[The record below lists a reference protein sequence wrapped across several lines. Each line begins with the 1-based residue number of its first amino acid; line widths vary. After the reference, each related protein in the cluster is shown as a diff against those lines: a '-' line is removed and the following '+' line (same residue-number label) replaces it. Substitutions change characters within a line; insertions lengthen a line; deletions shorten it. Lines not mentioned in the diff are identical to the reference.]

1 MRASTPAAPRRRY
14 YGWTIVGTLAVTET
28 VSWGIVYYAFAVF
41 LVPMEAELGWSRAT
55 LTGAYSLALLI
66 AGLAAIPVGRW
77 LDRHG
82 PRALMTAG
90 SVAAVLLLL
99 AWSAVASIW
108 AFYLIWAALGLTMA
122 TILYEPAFAAVATW
136 FERERGRALL
146 LLTFVAGFAST
157 IFLPLASRLVGALGW
172 RAALLAL
179 AGILAALT
187 IPAHAL
193 VLRRRPEDLG
203 LLPDGRERREEGTLP
218 HRPIPGVP
226 LRGALADA
234 AFWWLSGS
242 IILGTVT
249 VVAIGVHLVPL
260 LRERGYGADI
270 AAAATG
276 ALGALSVTGRVIIT
290 ALIRRLPQALVTA
303 ALLALQAVAVL
314 VLLTWASP
322 VGLALFVVLFGL
334 GFGSLTLARAGLI
347 AEWYGRAHYGAIGG
361 ALALCTTGARALAPV
376 GAGALYVWVGGYGQV
391 LVGVAVIAAL
401 AALAMIGAQFT
412 ATPLGQRVDAA
423 RQEASRAEA

>member
-1 MRASTPAAPRRRY
+1 MRANTLTAPRRFY
-14 YGWTIVGTLAVTET
+14 YGWTLVGTLAITET
-28 VSWGIVYYAFAVF
+28 VSWGIVYYAFSVF
-41 LVPMEAELGWSRAT
+41 LVPMGAELGWSRAT

-77 LDRHG
+77 VDRHG
-82 PRALMTAG
+82 PRVLMTAG
-90 SVAAVLLLL
+90 SSVAVLLLL
-99 AWSAVASIW
+99 AWSAVGSIP
-108 AFYLIWAALGLTMA
+108 AYYLIWSGLGLIMA
-122 TILYEPAFAAVATW
+122 AILYEPAFAAVATW

-157 IFLPLASRLVGALGW
+157 IFLPLASRLVESLGW
-172 RAALLAL
+172 RSALLVL
-179 AGILAALT
+179 AGILAVVT

-203 LLPDGRERREEGTLP
+203 LLPDGRERREEATTP
-218 HRPIPGVP
+218 HRPIAGVP
-226 LRGALADA
+226 LRDALADA
-234 AFWWLSGS
+234 AFWWLSTA

-249 VVAIGVHLVPL
+249 VVAVGVHLVPL
-260 LRERGYGADI
+260 LRERGYGAGT

-303 ALLALQAVAVL
+303 ALLALQSVAVL
-314 VLLTWASP
+314 VLLLWNSP
-322 VGLALFVVLFGL
+322 AGLVLFVVLFGL
-334 GFGSLTLARAGLI
+334 GFGALTLARAGLI

-376 GAGALYVWVGGYGQV
+376 GAGAIYEWSGGYGPV
-391 LVGVAVIAAL
+391 LVGVAGIAAL
-401 AALAMIGAQFT
+401 AALAMFGAQLMART
-412 ATPLGQRVDAA
+412 LAQRID
-423 RQEASRAEA
+423 EE